1 MGLKPVCY
9 FSAGSAEDWRPDFRQ
24 FPSAAIGRAL
34 DGWPGESWV
43 DIRRADVSH
52 RIVVLG
58 HEPSDTGSPGPSD
71 WWGWAEG
78 HHRMRGRRPP
88 PLTHSLTHSG
98 APKRTLQM
106 TYKAA

>member
-24 FPSAAIGRAL
+24 FPAAAIGRAM

-52 RIVVLG
+52 WIVVLG
-58 HEPSDTGSPGPSD
+58 HRAWLALGDLSRHEIG
-71 WWGWAEG
+71 
-78 HHRMRGRRPP
+78 
-88 PLTHSLTHSG
+88 
-98 APKRTLQM
+98 
-106 TYKAA
+106 